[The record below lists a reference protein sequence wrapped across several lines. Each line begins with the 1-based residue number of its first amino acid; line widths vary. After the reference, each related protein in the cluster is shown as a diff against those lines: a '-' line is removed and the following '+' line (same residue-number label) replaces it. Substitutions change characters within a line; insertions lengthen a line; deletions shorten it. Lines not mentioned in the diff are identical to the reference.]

1 MRLLQHVFITVFIVL
16 RGLSA
21 IAHQRVCGTVFDCN
35 EMALDTALVLVTSTH
50 RVDAISATKTAS
62 DNNGD
67 FAFICK
73 KQGVW
78 LAFQKEGYRDT
89 LINPNAWSE
98 EDSIK
103 ANLTP
108 VKAHFLDDVIVK
120 ASPATI
126 EHKIDR
132 IVMHIAG
139 SPLANVGSVI
149 DLMKYAP
156 KVLVTDR
163 GILLGGK
170 QAVGILVNGKK
181 LNIPGPALKV
191 YLNTLQSTD
200 IQSIELM
207 ERPPS
212 NYEAEGSGGLVNII
226 LKKPVKTGLDG
237 TASMG
242 YTIGG
247 RRFLDYLPSATVN
260 YHKDKLGLTGSVGYE
275 YFKSRFDVM
284 TSSPLAAD
292 AHYRSQAA
300 NTNHVQL
307 STQRFSVFYDIKK
320 DQYLGLDYTHY
331 ITDSRN
337 GVLSN
342 STIEG
347 ESKAADTYSVGRFS
361 DSSRTSF
368 SDLSGNYIIKLD
380 TLGSK
385 IRFMGNLT
393 FSQRHSRSDNHSEKY
408 GIGEVPLGDTTF
420 RNIYPGKTHILTA
433 QMDYRKV
440 YRSSMELTAGTKFTA
455 TRIFNRN
462 YNRVLD
468 KGDWQEDPFTRFNY
482 SYKER
487 FFAGFFI
494 LKGKAFKFDYEIGLL
509 SVYSKVE
516 GRLLG
521 SEYQDTTNRN
531 DYFDLFPTVYLKK
544 KKEQSQNFWLFSY
557 ARRIKRPTYFQM
569 NPFKY
574 YYDSYTAKRGNP
586 ALSPQ
591 YTHSMSLSYMFHNKY
606 SFAFNYTVTGKMI
619 ALIHEYK
626 NGRALINQIYKNIGN
641 SKELNLNL
649 SMPLSIARWWKSDNT
664 IECGYQ
670 RLKGENFHIV
680 KPYLLIQCSQNF
692 HLAHDWS
699 VNLLGRYS
707 YHQIWASTVYSP
719 NGQVDITVQKK
730 WAGDKWAARLGINDL
745 FQSYGKS
752 NGNQYYNNAPVM
764 IVRRFQ
770 SRYLDF
776 SLTYFFNAG
785 MRFKQKNI
793 LMSNAG
799 ETRRL

>member
-16 RGLSA
+16 CSLSA
-21 IAHQRVCGTVFDCN
+21 TAQQRVCGRVFDLN
-35 EMALDTALVLVTSTH
+35 ETALDAVLVLVTSTH
-50 RVDAISATKTAS
+50 SVDATSAIQTISDK
-62 DNNGD
+62 NGD
-67 FAFICK
+67 FALICK

-78 LAFQKEGYRDT
+78 LAFRKEGYRDT
-89 LINPNAWSE
+89 LINWSGG
-98 EDSIK
+98 DFIK
-103 ANLTP
+103 VCLTP
-108 VKAHFLDDVIVK
+108 VKSHSLDDVIVK
-120 ASPATI
+120 ASTAAI

-132 IVMHIAG
+132 TVMRIAG
-139 SPLANVGSVI
+139 SPLANAGSAM

-156 KVLVTDR
+156 KVMVIDGR
-163 GILLGGK
+163 ILLVGK
-170 QAVGILVNGKK
+170 QPVGILVNGKK

-212 NYEAEGSGGLVNII
+212 NYDAEGSGGLVNIN

-237 TASMG
+237 TVSMG

-247 RRFLDYLPSATVN
+247 RKFLDYLPTATVN
-260 YHKDKLGLTGSVGYE
+260 YHKGKLGLTGSMGYE
-275 YFKSRFDVM
+275 YFKSRFAVV
-284 TSSPLAAD
+284 TSSSLAAD

-307 STQRFSVFYDIKK
+307 NTQRVSVFYDIKK
-320 DQYLGLDYTHY
+320 DQYAGLDYTHY

-347 ESKAADTYSVGRFS
+347 EGKAAGTYSVGRFS
-361 DSSRTSF
+361 DFSRTSF
-368 SDLSGNYIIKLD
+368 SDLSGNYIINLD

-385 IRFMGNLT
+385 IRLMGNLT
-393 FSQRHSRSDNHSEKY
+393 FSQRHSISDNHSEKY
-408 GIGEVPLGDTTF
+408 SISEVPLGDTTF

-440 YRSSMELTAGTKFTA
+440 WQSSMELTAGAKFTA
-455 TRIFNRN
+455 TGILNRN
-462 YNRVLD
+462 HNRVLD

-482 SYKER
+482 RYKER
-487 FFAGFFI
+487 FLAGFFT
-494 LKGKAFKFDYEIGLL
+494 LKGKAFQFDYEIGLRGA
-509 SVYSKVE
+509 YSKVE
-516 GRLLG
+516 GRVLG
-521 SEYQDTTNRN
+521 SAHQDTTNRN
-531 DYFDLFPTVYLKK
+531 AYFNLFPTVYLKK
-544 KKEQSQNFWLFSY
+544 KMKAQSQNFWLFSY
-557 ARRIKRPTYFQM
+557 ARRIKRPSYFQM

-574 YYDSYTAKRGNP
+574 YYDSYTTKRGNP

-591 YTHSMSLSYMFHNKY
+591 YTHSISLSYTFHNKY
-606 SFAFNYTVTGKMI
+606 SLAFNYSVTGKMI
-619 ALIHEYK
+619 ALINEYK
-626 NGRALINQIYKNIGN
+626 NGEALINQIYKNIGN

-649 SMPLSIARWWKSDNT
+649 SMPLTITGWWKSGNM
-664 IECGYQ
+664 IEYGYQ
-670 RLKGENFHIV
+670 RLKGGNFHIV

-699 VNLLGRYS
+699 VNLLARYS

-719 NGQVDITVQKK
+719 NGQVDIAVQKK
-730 WAGDKWAARLGINDL
+730 WAGDKWAARLGVNDL

-752 NGNQYYNNAPVM
+752 KGNQYYNSAPVM
-764 IVRRFQ
+764 IERHFQ
-770 SRYLDF
+770 SRYVDF
-776 SLTYFFNAG
+776 SLTYFFNTG
-785 MRFKQKNI
+785 IRFKQRNI
-793 LMSNAG
+793 LMSNAN